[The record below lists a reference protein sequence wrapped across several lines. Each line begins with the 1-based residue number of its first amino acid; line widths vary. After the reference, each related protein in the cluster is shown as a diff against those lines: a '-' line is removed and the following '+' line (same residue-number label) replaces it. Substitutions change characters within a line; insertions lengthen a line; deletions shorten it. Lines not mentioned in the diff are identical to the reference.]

1 MAYVDMFSLKRNAGR
16 VEMTGGRAILLAE
29 KAHREGRLD
38 EARGL
43 IELAYRL
50 FDEAADII
58 SPPATSRAGE
68 LYSVE

>member
-1 MAYVDMFSLKRNAGR
+1 MAYVDMFSLPRNSGR
-16 VEMTGGRAILLAE
+16 LEMSGGRAILLAE

-58 SPPATSRAGE
+58 TPAVASHACE